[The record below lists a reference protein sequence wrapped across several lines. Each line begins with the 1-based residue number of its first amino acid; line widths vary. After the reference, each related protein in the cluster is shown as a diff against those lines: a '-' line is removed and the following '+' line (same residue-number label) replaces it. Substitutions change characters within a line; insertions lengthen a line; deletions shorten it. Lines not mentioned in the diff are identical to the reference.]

1 MGLAMLRGN
10 VASLLFPSS
19 ATSPV
24 VPYFTLETL
33 SALIP
38 LSHLTEG
45 LDDDGD
51 GVEEAFTK
59 VQTAVENR
67 VNGMLSARYAVPI
80 SSTEAGVLAFLADVC
95 TLMAAAMVMSRR
107 GIPAEQWAF
116 KGDHS
121 AATARLR
128 AIAKGDEPLSHVT
141 QPANDA
147 SVIISADAGSYTP
160 GISA

>member
-1 MGLAMLRGN
+1 M
-10 VASLLFPSS
+10 
-19 ATSPV
+19 
-24 VPYFTLETL
+24 PYFTLEHL
-33 SALIP
+33 EALIP

-51 GVEEAFTK
+51 GIEEAFAK
-59 VQTAVENR
+59 VRTAVENR

-80 SSTEAGVLAFLADVC
+80 TTDEAGVTAFLADVC
-95 TLMAAAMVMSRR
+95 TLMAAAMVLSRR
-107 GIPAEQWAF
+107 GIPAEQWPF

-121 AATARLR
+121 AATARLK
-128 AIAKGDEPLSHVT
+128 AIAKGEEPLSHVT

-147 SVIISADAGSYTP
+147 SVIISEDAGSYTS